1 MERIVGIDL
10 GTTNSLI
17 AYVDDAGPQV
27 IADSETGQKTLP
39 SIVSFLPNDRVVVGR
54 EAGELA
60 RTQPLSTIRSVKR
73 FMGLGME
80 HVSAEDRQRY
90 RFVDDQ
96 GATSSLVRFAI
107 HDRQVTPP
115 EVSAVILRALRGRA
129 EAALQEEVRRVVI
142 TVPAYFNDSQRQATK
157 DAGKLA
163 GLEVIRLL
171 NEPTA
176 ASLAYGLNT
185 KEEGLIAVYDFG
197 GGTFDVSILRLH
209 TGIFEVLSTNG
220 NTRLGGD
227 DIDQSI
233 AERFLLAEL
242 AEDLRGDLQVLNGA
256 LRAAEKAKQVLSEQ
270 DETVLNLAIPEK
282 GVQLSRGLSR
292 HEMEAAVDEI
302 VARTL
307 EPCRQALK
315 DAGLETQDIEEVV
328 LVGGSTRMPLVRQR
342 VGEFFGRTPLT
353 DIDPDEVVAIGAAV
367 QADTLSGRRRDML
380 LLDVVPLSL
389 GIETMGGVMSHLIE
403 RNTTI
408 PASVKEMFTTAVDD
422 QTAVAVHVLQG
433 ERELV
438 QDCRSLA
445 RFSIPIEPK
454 PAGVPRV
461 EVTFMIDANG
471 ILNVSATDLR
481 TGLERSLEVKPSYG
495 LTDEEVERLLEES
508 IDFAEEDIE
517 QRLLIEARTEA
528 DTVLHATDKAL
539 RQNAAFLQEGEE
551 EQIAQVVQKVREAC
565 AGEDYDL
572 IRDLTEELSQ
582 VTTPFAQRIMDSSI
596 QEALGEK
603 QLSDL

>member
-27 IADSETGQKTLP
+27 VADSGTGQKMLP

-80 HVSAEDRQRY
+80 HVSPDDRKRY
-90 RFVDDQ
+90 RFVDDHQ
-96 GATSSLVRFAI
+96 DAAGLVRFAI

-115 EVSAVILRALRGRA
+115 EVSAVILRALRDRA
-129 EAALQEEVRRVVI
+129 AAALQAEAGKVVI

-176 ASLAYGLNT
+176 AALAYGLNT

-242 AEDLRGDLQVLNGA
+242 AEEVRDDPQVLNSA
-256 LRAAEKAKQVLSEQ
+256 LRAAEKAKQALSEQ
-270 DETVLNLAIPEK
+270 DETVLNLSVPDK
-282 GVQLSRGLSR
+282 GVQLSRRLSR
-292 HEMEAAVDEI
+292 QEMEAAVDEI

-315 DAGLETQDIEEVV
+315 DAGLETPDIEEVV

-342 VGEFFGRTPLT
+342 VAEFFGRTPLAG
-353 DIDPDEVVAIGAAV
+353 IDPDEVVAIGAAV

-389 GIETMGGVMSHLIE
+389 GIEAMGGVMSHIIE

-408 PASVKEMFTTAVDD
+408 PASVQEMFTTAVDD

-445 RFSIPIEPK
+445 RFNIPIEPK

-528 DTVLHATDKAL
+528 NTVLHATDKAL
-539 RQNAAFLQEGEE
+539 SQNASFLQEGEE

-565 AGEDYDL
+565 AGDDYDL

>member
-27 IADSETGQKTLP
+27 VADSGSGQKMLP

-80 HVSAEDRQRY
+80 HVSPDDRKRY
-90 RFVDDQ
+90 RFVDDHQ
-96 GATSSLVRFAI
+96 DAAGLVRFAI

-115 EVSAVILRALRGRA
+115 EVSAVILRALRDRA
-129 EAALQEEVRRVVI
+129 AAALQAEAGKVVI

-176 ASLAYGLNT
+176 AALAYGLNT

-242 AEDLRGDLQVLNGA
+242 AEEVRDDPQVLNSA
-256 LRAAEKAKQVLSEQ
+256 LRAAEKAKQALSEQ
-270 DETVLNLAIPEK
+270 DETVLNLSVPDK
-282 GVQLSRGLSR
+282 GVQLSRRLSR

-315 DAGLETQDIEEVV
+315 DAGLETPDIEEVV

-342 VGEFFGRTPLT
+342 VAEFFGRTPLAG
-353 DIDPDEVVAIGAAV
+353 IDPDEVVAIGAAV

-408 PASVKEMFTTAVDD
+408 PASVQEMFTTAVDD

-445 RFSIPIEPK
+445 RFNIPIEPK

-528 DTVLHATDKAL
+528 NTVLHATDKAL
-539 RQNAAFLQEGEE
+539 SQNASFLQEGEE

-565 AGEDYDL
+565 AGDDYDL

>member
-1 MERIVGIDL
+1 MEHIVGIDL

-27 IADSETGQKTLP
+27 VADSGTGQKTLP

-73 FMGLGME
+73 FMGLGMG
-80 HVSAEDRQRY
+80 HISPADRKRY

-96 GATSSLVRFAI
+96 EDSASLVRFAI

-115 EVSAVILRALRGRA
+115 EVSAVILRALRERA
-129 EAALQEEVRRVVI
+129 TAALQAEVRKVVI

-176 ASLAYGLNT
+176 AALAYGLHT

-227 DIDQSI
+227 DIDQCI

-242 AEDLRGDLQVLNGA
+242 TEALRNDPQVLNNA

-270 DETVLNLAIPEK
+270 EETVLNLTLPEK
-282 GVQLSRGLSR
+282 GIQLSRRLSR
-292 HEMEAAVDEI
+292 QEMEAAVEEI

-315 DAGLETQDIEEVV
+315 DAGLETHDIEEVV

-353 DIDPDEVVAIGAAV
+353 DIDPDEVVALGAAV

-481 TGLERSLEVKPSYG
+481 TGRERSLEVKPSYG

-539 RQNAAFLQEGEE
+539 SQNASFLQEGEE

-596 QEALGEK
+596 QAALGEK

>member
-17 AYVDDAGPQV
+17 AAVGDDGPHVLADVD
-27 IADSETGQKTLP
+27 TGQKIIP
-39 SIVSFLPNDRVVVGR
+39 SVVCFLDNERVVVGR

-60 RTQPLSTIRSVKR
+60 RTQPLTTIRSVKR
-73 FMGLGME
+73 FMGVGME
-80 HVSAEDRQRY
+80 HVGAEDHRRY
-90 RFVDDQ
+90 RFADDAS
-96 GATSSLVRFAI
+96 GLVRFAI

-115 EVSAVILRALRGRA
+115 EVSALILRALRDQAR
-129 EAALQEEVRRVVI
+129 AALGEDVHKAVV

-157 DAGKLA
+157 DAGRLA
-163 GLEVIRLL
+163 GLDVIRLL

-176 ASLAYGLNT
+176 AALAYGLNT

-209 TGIFEVLSTNG
+209 TGIFEVLATNG

-227 DIDQSI
+227 DIDEHIAATFLLNDLSPELRREPRVLHAALHA
-233 AERFLLAEL
+233 AERAKREL
-242 AEDLRGDLQVLNGA
+242 SGTDETTLTLSVPDKGVNASRSLTRSEVDA
-256 LRAAEKAKQVLSEQ
+256 AAE
-270 DETVLNLAIPEK
+270 
-282 GVQLSRGLSR
+282 
-292 HEMEAAVDEI
+292 EI
-302 VARTL
+302 VTRTL
-307 EPCRQALK
+307 APCRQALA
-315 DAGLETQDIEEVV
+315 DAGLAPHDIEEVV
-328 LVGGSTRMPLVRQR
+328 LVGGSTRMPLVRRR
-342 VGEFFGRTPLT
+342 VREFFGRTPLT
-353 DIDPDEVVAIGAAV
+353 DIDPDEVVAVGAAV

-408 PASVKEMFTTAVDD
+408 PASVKEMFTTAVDE
-422 QTAVAVHVLQG
+422 QTAVDVHVLQG

-445 RFSIPIEPK
+445 RFKIPIEPK

-471 ILNVSATDLR
+471 ILNVSASDLR
-481 TGLERSLEVKPSYG
+481 TGIERSLEVKPSYG
-495 LTDEEVERLLEES
+495 LTDDEVERLLEES
-508 IDFAEEDIE
+508 IDFAEDDVE
-517 QRLLIEARTEA
+517 QRLLIEARVEA
-528 DTVLHATDKAL
+528 DTVLHATEKAVAE
-539 RQNAAFLQEGEE
+539 NAEFLEEGEGE
-551 EQIAQVVQKVREAC
+551 RIARTVRQLREAH
-565 AGEDYDL
+565 AGEDYDA

-582 VTTPFAQRIMDSSI
+582 VTSPFAQRIMDTSI
-596 QEALGEK
+596 QAALGDK
-603 QLSDL
+603 RVSDL

>member
-17 AYVDDAGPQV
+17 ACVDDTGPHV
-27 IADSETGQKTLP
+27 IADGETGQKTLP

-80 HVSAEDRQRY
+80 HVSVEDRQRY

-96 GATSSLVRFAI
+96 GDSTSLVRFAI

-115 EVSAVILRALRGRA
+115 EVSAVILRVLRDRA
-129 EAALQEEVRRVVI
+129 TAALQEEVRKVVI

-176 ASLAYGLNT
+176 AALAYGLNT

-233 AERFLLAEL
+233 AERFLLTDLDE
-242 AEDLRGDLQVLNGA
+242 ELRGDLQVLNGA

-270 DETVLNLAIPEK
+270 DETILNLAVPSS
-282 GVQLSRGLSR
+282 GVQLSRSLSR

-353 DIDPDEVVAIGAAV
+353 DIDPDEVVALGAGV

-539 RQNAAFLQEGEE
+539 SQNASFLQEGEE

>member
-17 AYVDDAGPQV
+17 AAVGDDGPRVLADVD
-27 IADSETGQKTLP
+27 TGQKIIP
-39 SIVSFLPNDRVVVGR
+39 SVVCFLDNERVVVGR

-60 RTQPLSTIRSVKR
+60 RTQPLTTIRSVKR
-73 FMGLGME
+73 FMGVGME
-80 HVSAEDRQRY
+80 HVGAEDHRRY
-90 RFVDDQ
+90 RFADDAS
-96 GATSSLVRFAI
+96 GLVRFAI

-115 EVSAVILRALRGRA
+115 EVSALILRALRDQARS
-129 EAALQEEVRRVVI
+129 ALGEDVHKAVV

-157 DAGKLA
+157 DAGRLA

-176 ASLAYGLNT
+176 AALAYGLNT

-209 TGIFEVLSTNG
+209 TGIFEVLATNG
-220 NTRLGGD
+220 DTRLGGD
-227 DIDQSI
+227 DIDEHIAATFLLDDLSTELRRDPRVLHAALHA
-233 AERFLLAEL
+233 AERAKREL
-242 AEDLRGDLQVLNGA
+242 SAADETTLMLSVPDKRINVSRSLTRSEVDA
-256 LRAAEKAKQVLSEQ
+256 AAE
-270 DETVLNLAIPEK
+270 ETVT
-282 GVQLSRGLSR
+282 
-292 HEMEAAVDEI
+292 
-302 VARTL
+302 RTL
-307 EPCRQALK
+307 APCRQALA
-315 DAGLETQDIEEVV
+315 DAGLAPHDIEEVV

-342 VGEFFGRTPLT
+342 VGEFFGRTPLA
-353 DIDPDEVVAIGAAV
+353 DIDPDEVVAVGAAV

-408 PASVKEMFTTAVDD
+408 PASVKEMFTTAVDE
-422 QTAVAVHVLQG
+422 QTAVDVHVLQG

-445 RFSIPIEPK
+445 RFKIPIEPK

-471 ILNVSATDLR
+471 ILNVSASDLR
-481 TGLERSLEVKPSYG
+481 TGIERSLEVKPSYG
-495 LTDEEVERLLEES
+495 LTDDEVERLLEES
-508 IDFAEEDIE
+508 IDFAEDDVE
-517 QRLLIEARTEA
+517 QRLLIEARVEA
-528 DTVLHATDKAL
+528 DTVLHATEKAVAE
-539 RQNAAFLQEGEE
+539 NAEFLEEGEGE
-551 EQIAQVVQKVREAC
+551 RIARTVRQLREAH
-565 AGEDYDL
+565 AGEDYDA

-582 VTTPFAQRIMDSSI
+582 VTSPFAQRIMDTSI
-596 QEALGEK
+596 QAALGDK
-603 QLSDL
+603 RVSDL

>member
-1 MERIVGIDL
+1 MEHIVGIDL

-80 HVSAEDRQRY
+80 HVSPDDRKRY
-90 RFVDDQ
+90 RFVDDHQ
-96 GATSSLVRFAI
+96 DASSLVRFAI

-115 EVSAVILRALRGRA
+115 EVSAVILRTLRDRA
-129 EAALQEEVRRVVI
+129 EAALQAEVRKVVI

-176 ASLAYGLNT
+176 AALAYGLNT

-233 AERFLLAEL
+233 AERFLLTDVDE
-242 AEDLRGDLQVLNGA
+242 ELRGDLQVLNGA

-270 DETVLNLAIPEK
+270 DETILNLAVPSS
-282 GVQLSRGLSR
+282 GVQLSRRLSR

-315 DAGLETQDIEEVV
+315 DAGLETRDIEEVV

-353 DIDPDEVVAIGAAV
+353 DIDPDEVVALGAGV

-539 RQNAAFLQEGEE
+539 SQNAPFLQEGEE

-596 QEALGEK
+596 QGALGDK

>member
-1 MERIVGIDL
+1 MEHIVGIDL

-17 AYVDDAGPQV
+17 ACVDDDGPRV
-27 IADSETGQKTLP
+27 IADAATQQKIVP
-39 SIVSFLPNDRVVVGR
+39 SIVSFVTDDRVVVGR

-80 HVSAEDRQRY
+80 HLTDEDRKRY
-90 RFVDDQ
+90 RFVDEQDD
-96 GATSSLVRFAI
+96 ATGLVRFAI

-115 EVSAVILRALRGRA
+115 EVSAVILRALRDQA
-129 EAALQEEVRRVVI
+129 EAALKEEVRKVVI

-163 GLEVIRLL
+163 GLDVVRLL

-220 NTRLGGD
+220 DTRLGGD
-227 DIDQSI
+227 DMDQCL
-233 AERFLLAEL
+233 AERMLLADL
-242 AEDLRGDLQVLNGA
+242 SDDLRQDP
-256 LRAAEKAKQVLSEQ
+256 QVLSVAHRVAEEAKWALSERA
-270 DETVLNLAIPEK
+270 ETVLNFSVPEK
-282 GVQLSRGLSR
+282 GIQVSRHLSRK
-292 HEMEAAVDEI
+292 EMEDAVDEI
-302 VARTL
+302 VGQTL
-307 EPCRQALK
+307 EPCRRALK
-315 DAGLETQDIEEVV
+315 DAGLEPGEIEEVV

-342 VGEFFGRTPLT
+342 VREFFGRTPLT

-389 GIETMGGVMSHLIE
+389 GIETMGGVMSHIIE

-422 QTAVAVHVLQG
+422 QTAVDVHVLQG

-445 RFSIPIEPK
+445 RFKIPIEAK

-481 TGLERSLEVKPSYG
+481 TGLERFLEVKPSYG
-495 LTDEEVERLLEES
+495 LTDEQVEQLLEES
-508 IDFAEEDIE
+508 IDFAEEDID
-517 QRLLIEARTEA
+517 QRLLIEARIEA
-528 DTVLHATDKAL
+528 DTVLNATDKAL
-539 RQNAAFLQEGEE
+539 SENASFLKDGEE
-551 EQIAQVVQKVREAC
+551 EQIAQAVQKLREAH
-565 AGEDYDL
+565 AGDDYDL

-582 VTTPFAQRIMDSSI
+582 TTTPFAQRIMDTSI

-603 QLSDL
+603 QLTDL